1 MTKSWK
7 IKAAR
12 GYTITECE
20 VLKESREGEIWTKDE
35 GIHQVRNG
43 ILFSLKT
50 ETFQAKKREKKWKE
64 HMSEN
69 LKFLCEK

>member
-20 VLKESREGEIWTKDE
+20 VLEESREGEIWTKDE
-35 GIHQVRNG
+35 GIH
-43 ILFSLKT
+43 
-50 ETFQAKKREKKWKE
+50 
-64 HMSEN
+64 
-69 LKFLCEK
+69 